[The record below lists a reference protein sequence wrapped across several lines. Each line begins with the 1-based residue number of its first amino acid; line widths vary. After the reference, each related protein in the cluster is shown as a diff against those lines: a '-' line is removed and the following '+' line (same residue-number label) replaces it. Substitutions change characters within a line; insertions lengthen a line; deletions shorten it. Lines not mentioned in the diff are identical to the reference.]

1 MSDGLVFPDARD
13 AVWDLLS
20 GSTHYDAFTNK
31 TVTVQAFTTLPVD
44 DYGLI
49 EGPFPVAHIRSAAPG
64 TQGFVD
70 RVDRVAIDVYAP
82 LEQAVNVLESISTYL
97 TGHGIETPSGY
108 LDSIEPDDL
117 PVDVPY
123 QSEVAKLATAT
134 FLVVTRPI

>member
-1 MSDGLVFPDARD
+1 MSDGLVFPDVLD

-20 GSTHYDAFTNK
+20 GSTHFDKFTNE
-31 TVTVQAFTTLPVD
+31 TVTVRAVTTLPVD
-44 DYGLI
+44 AYGLL
-49 EGPFPVAHIRSAAPG
+49 EKPFPLAHIRSAAPG

-97 TGHGIETPSGY
+97 TGSDIETPSGY